1 MQMVAWE
8 QWIGVRIGKKYS
20 IEKLLGADSEQA
32 SFLASSLSG
41 KAVVTFFPAEDD
53 DSGWP
58 SYLLHLRHPQLRL
71 ILGAGEESIFGREWR
86 CIAMEPADNLL
97 SSRLAKE
104 GPLPTAIARQLT
116 VQLIDALQYL

>member
-1 MQMVAWE
+1 MVAWE

-32 SFLASSLSG
+32 SFLASSLTG
-41 KAVVTFFPAEDD
+41 KAVITFFPAEDD

-71 ILGAGEESIFGREWR
+71 ILGQAKSR
-86 CIAMEPADNLL
+86 
-97 SSRLAKE
+97 SSVENGAASRWSLRMAW
-104 GPLPTAIARQLT
+104 
-116 VQLIDALQYL
+116 